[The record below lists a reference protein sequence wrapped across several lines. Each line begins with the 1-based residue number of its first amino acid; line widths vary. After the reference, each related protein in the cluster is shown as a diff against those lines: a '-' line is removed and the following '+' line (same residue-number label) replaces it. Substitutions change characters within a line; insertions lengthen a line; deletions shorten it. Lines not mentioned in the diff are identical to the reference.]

1 MKKIFSNKYL
11 LLLLRIFLSFIFI
24 YAGIEKISN
33 PGDFAQAIA
42 NYKMLPVSFVN
53 IIALTLPWI
62 EVISGILLLFGV
74 SVKENSFIVT
84 VLLGI
89 FILAIAISLFRG
101 LDISCGCFGTKLG
114 TKVGIT
120 KVLENVGLFFF
131 GIILVI
137 FGSDFLVLET
147 NNKSNRSSVD

>member
-74 SVKENSFIVT
+74 SVKENSLIVT

-101 LDISCGCFGTKLG
+101 LDISCGCFGTKFG

-137 FGSDFLVLET
+137 FGSDFLVLGT
-147 NNKSNRSSVD
+147 NNKANRSSVD

>member
-62 EVISGILLLFGV
+62 EFISGILLLFGV

>member
-74 SVKENSFIVT
+74 SVKENSLIIT